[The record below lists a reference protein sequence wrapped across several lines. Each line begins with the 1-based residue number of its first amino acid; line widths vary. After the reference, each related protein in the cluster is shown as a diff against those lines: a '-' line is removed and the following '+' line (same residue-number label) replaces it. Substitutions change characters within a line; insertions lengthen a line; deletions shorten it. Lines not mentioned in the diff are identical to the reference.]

1 VTGFNA
7 RKWLIAF
14 LLVTAVMLD
23 SHAAGLKAP
32 VAPGSCVNVGAAKVT
47 SITQA
52 AQAIV
57 CNVSDR
63 SLLVV
68 GELHGTNE
76 TPDLVASIVKD
87 ALADRPVRLGLEMQR
102 SEQPYMDAYVQS
114 AGSAADKAA
123 FLKTPFWKVQDG
135 RSSTAMLRL
144 IDTVRVLREHGAR
157 LNVVA
162 MEPDYVD
169 NAAITR
175 AGGYQK
181 FKESGMAQAIQR
193 VMDKGDSRQ
202 LVVAL
207 MGNFHSRYD
216 IDHPSSAKLGP
227 SVVEQLARQ
236 RPYVVLPLAEA
247 TDAWY
252 CQQDGCAVHS
262 YTSDNTPKGRLPQF
276 VVAVE
281 TPKGPTVVRLWLS
294 KITAALPA
302 GKVIAR

>member
-32 VAPGSCVNVGAAKVT
+32 VAPGSCVNVGAAKV
-47 SITQA
+47 
-52 AQAIV
+52 
-57 CNVSDR
+57 
-63 SLLVV
+63 
-68 GELHGTNE
+68 
-76 TPDLVASIVKD
+76 
-87 ALADRPVRLGLEMQR
+87 
-102 SEQPYMDAYVQS
+102 
-114 AGSAADKAA
+114 
-123 FLKTPFWKVQDG
+123 
-135 RSSTAMLRL
+135 
-144 IDTVRVLREHGAR
+144 TVRVLREHGAR

-294 KITAALPA
+294 KFTAALPA
-302 GKVIAR
+302 GKVVAR